1 MGRPKIPLPC
11 LCAVTDGSD
20 GAEAVAA
27 AVRGGAGMIQL
38 RRKDAPAGE
47 LLGLARELRAA
58 TKGKALLT
66 VNDRADIAAL
76 SDADG
81 VHLGENSLGV
91 ADARR
96 LLGDEALIGRSVH
109 DVDGAVRAQAAGADY
124 LILGTIFPTR
134 SHPGAA
140 GAGLSLVEE
149 TARAVSIPI
158 FGIGGIGEG
167 NAAGVI
173 RAGAS
178 GAAAISAVFA
188 AANPRDAAE
197 RLSRLMRSAAD
208 SETRRR
214 KPNETAAQDGERR

>member
-1 MGRPKIPLPC
+1 
-11 LCAVTDGSD
+11 
-20 GAEAVAA
+20 
-27 AVRGGAGMIQL
+27 MIQL

-47 LLGLARELRAA
+47 LLELARELRAA
-58 TKGKALLT
+58 TRGRALLT
-66 VNDRADIAAL
+66 INDRADVAAL

-96 LLGDEALIGRSVH
+96 LLGEGALIGRSVH
-109 DVDGAVRAQAAGADY
+109 DAAGAVRAQREGADY
-124 LILGTIFPTR
+124 LILGTIFPTP

-149 TARAVSIPI
+149 AARAASIPI
-158 FGIGGIGEG
+158 LGIGGIGEG
-167 NAAGVI
+167 NVAGVI

-188 AANPRDAAE
+188 VPNPRDAAE
-197 RLSRLMRSAAD
+197 RLTRLMRNAAA
-208 SETRRR
+208 ETPR
-214 KPNETAAQDGERR
+214 KSETAAQD